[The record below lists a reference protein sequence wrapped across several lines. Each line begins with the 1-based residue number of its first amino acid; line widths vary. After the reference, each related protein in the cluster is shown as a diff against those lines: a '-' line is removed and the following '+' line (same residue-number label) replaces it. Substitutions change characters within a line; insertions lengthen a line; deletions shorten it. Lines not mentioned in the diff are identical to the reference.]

1 MRTTRACERSGFS
14 LLEVM
19 IALAVL
25 TTGALVAL
33 TVMIGTSSRNEQ
45 QKQVVLAHKACQ
57 DTMEALLSMSYTDLC
72 SLDDYENGPPAQ
84 ALTFSVTAPGFP
96 RMPNGNPVT
105 GTYTLLDISNQY
117 GFTANSQK
125 AFEIDVR
132 VDYQNIHARMTTR
145 RVQP

>member
-1 MRTTRACERSGFS
+1 
-14 LLEVM
+14 M

-45 QKQVVLAHKACQ
+45 QRHVVIAHKACQ
-57 DTMEALLSMSYTDLC
+57 DTMEALLSMSYADLC

-84 ALTFSVTAPGFP
+84 AMVFSITAAGFP
-96 RMPNGNPVT
+96 RQADGSLVN
-105 GTYTLLDISNQY
+105 GTYSLIDISDQY
-117 GFTANSQK
+117 GFAANSQK

-132 VDYQNIHARMTTR
+132 VDHQNVHARMTTR